1 MKKVNTIKKYR
12 EFKEILNKKK
22 FLKNDLFCLYF
33 RNNDYAYTR
42 IGILVTKKNGNAV
55 IRNKI
60 KRQTRSIIDSL
71 TNYDVPIDLIVVIN
85 KKYDV
90 NNFWKN
96 KEQLASVFNKVLGE
110 KNEKKI

>member
-71 TNYDVPIDLIVVIN
+71 TNYDVPIDVIVVIN

-110 KNEKKI
+110 KK

>member
-1 MKKVNTIKKYR
+1 MKKKNTIKKYR
-12 EFKEILNKKK
+12 EFKEILNKRK

-33 RNNDYAYTR
+33 RNNDYTHTR

-60 KRQTRSIIDSL
+60 KRQTRSIIDLL
-71 TNYDVPIDLIVVIN
+71 TNYDVPLDIIVVIN

-90 NNFWKN
+90 NNFWVN